1 MFNIT
6 VFFVQPRK
14 SYPLLTYFQP
24 K

>member
-6 VFFVQPRK
+6 VFFVQSRK
-14 SYPLLTYFQP
+14 SYPLLAYFQP